1 MAAVGSPF
9 NGMLFRMDFGQS
21 SDSFYQSASL
31 QSPMDNPFLSANM
44 NNDNPVNPAP
54 MGSSVN
60 FDNTYYNK
68 YSLCNS
74 SPSLIGGGLTPFM
87 RNALLSA
94 NSESGVGYFASCSG
108 FSHST
113 RNKHKREEDITEC
126 PLKKRRIS
134 EHAKV
139 SVFPEPTACH
149 SSADILK
156 GEISRSCWDSNC
168 KAEITAAI
176 QYSESDVLSEMH
188 LAQSEEMEEASS
200 EFFSPACGNDHRLS
214 SANEELETDKKADCL
229 PSLILSDV
237 LKEGLKRGFEESL
250 TKKIVD
256 SMNRPSMELVLWKP
270 QSEFLIDRLQAVP
283 KNRKKEKDSE
293 KPSHSASKIS
303 FIQEVETIEDVCR
316 SNTTS
321 APNRTWSRDEEE
333 EMEL

>member
-256 SMNRPSMELVLWKP
+256 SISVLASSMTRTMRSREQRFSTPIHLRQKSGFWRPMTNVYSSIFAGLVGLLGLK
-270 QSEFLIDRLQAVP
+270 
-283 KNRKKEKDSE
+283 
-293 KPSHSASKIS
+293 HSLDMWACSG
-303 FIQEVETIEDVCR
+303 EVSLVGESI
-316 SNTTS
+316 
-321 APNRTWSRDEEE
+321 
-333 EMEL
+333 